1 MLSYSFFKRLSDIFL
16 ALIFLT
22 FLIPIFLL
30 IAVLIKLSSKGKII
44 FVQKRVGKNN
54 KLFSCYKFRTMHQN
68 SELKLREILLK
79 SPEINNEFKSFQKIT
94 KDPRITHI
102 GKFLRFTSLDE
113 LPQIFN
119 VLKGEMS
126 FIGPRPILK
135 EEIKKYGLHFKEAFS
150 VRPGISGLWQVNGRN
165 KIAYK
170 KRVAIDIFYSRNINF
185 YMDIGIFFKTIY
197 ILLLPFGKGAY

>member
-1 MLSYSFFKRLSDIFL
+1 MFKYRIFKRLSDIFL
-16 ALIFLT
+16 ALFLIT
-22 FLIPIFLL
+22 FLVPIYLL
-30 IAVLIKLSSKGKII
+30 IAVLIKLSSRGAILYT
-44 FVQKRVGKNN
+44 QRRVGKNN
-54 KLFSCYKFRTMHQN
+54 TLFSCYKFRTMYPN
-68 SELKLREILLK
+68 SELILREELLK
-79 SPEINNEFKSFQKIT
+79 DPEIKKEFESFRKIT
-94 KDPRITHI
+94 NDPRITKI

-135 EEIKKYGLHFKEAFS
+135 EEIKKYGLHFEEAFS

-165 KIAYK
+165 KISYK

-185 YMDIGIFFKTIY
+185 YLDIGIFLKTIY
-197 ILLLPFGKGAY
+197 VLFLPFGKGAY